1 MLRAAV
7 QFLTIVPAPG
17 APHVAPGAAAA
28 WYPLVGAMIG
38 VLAWLAWRTP
48 MQATAAIVLVIV
60 ITGGLHEDGLADV
73 CDAIRAGRTREAIL
87 RILKDSR
94 IGAYGAIAIVLSILV
109 RWHALSLWKSPDWT
123 QFAFVFAC
131 SRGSMVMLAFS
142 TPSLSEGLGEAFRN
156 SIPKSAPWLVALQ
169 CMAVAYFCNGWMP
182 LLVVILSIVLIRF
195 WLLRRVGGFNGD
207 CLGFQC
213 QIAEAAAMVVFAC
226 R

>member
-1 MLRAAV
+1 MRSAI
-7 QFLTIVPAPG
+7 QFLTIIPVPG
-17 APHVAPGAAAA
+17 APNIAPGAAAA
-28 WYPLVGAMIG
+28 WYPLVGTLIG

-73 CDAIRAGRTREAIL
+73 CDAIRAGRTRETML

-94 IGAYGAIAIVLSILV
+94 IGAYGAIAITLSILV

-131 SRGSMVMLAFS
+131 SRGSMVMLAAL
-142 TPSLSEGLGEAFRN
+142 TPSISEGLGTAFRN
-156 SIPKSAPWLVALQ
+156 SIPRSAPWLVALQ
-169 CMAVAYFCNGWMP
+169 CLTFAYFCDGWIA
-182 LLVVILSIVLIRF
+182 LLVVSASIVSIRF
-195 WLLRRVGGFNGD
+195 WLLRRLGGFNGD

-213 QIAEAAAMVVFAC
+213 QIAEAAAMVVFAW